1 MTDISPCKWDAS
13 RHKGKPCPYHGALS
27 AMIRASQN
35 NDYAAYE
42 KAKQEAEQNEGV
54 DQDSGFSKLK
64 QAFFKKKEPDA
75 EPLQDINNIDAVAQN
90 AFTYD
95 KNKAPGLMDGA
106 RLVEGIGDTVIYD
119 TGYTAQ
125 REGVV
130 YHNGEEACTREE
142 MVETIDRLFLEG
154 KQLQAEGLKNDL
166 DAVDDYKNDV
176 NGLSA
181 LSGLLKNPET
191 LQNLVNL
198 VEERQFEVADTTEA
212 TTSFHEKLANETDF
226 DAEIITSNEGLVK
239 TFSTSGGSLYS
250 KNRIRLTPQEMEQ
263 IDEAMVE
270 RLSQNNERYKQNIIT
285 AMKKTS
291 DQDTREEI
299 AMYLIHAVEFDKAVD
314 SYPAGP
320 YRNMLKAEASGML
333 QYASRWAKYTQSHKY
348 SDESSTFLE
357 TRIGD
362 LHRYDNQGGDRAD
375 RFTVEE
381 KITSNG
387 VTRQIDVSASGYD
400 DELWGQYFEESKKH
414 FS

>member
-1 MTDISPCKWDAS
+1 MTNISPCKWDPA
-13 RHKGKPCPYHGALS
+13 RHNDKPCPYHNALS
-27 AMIRASQN
+27 GMIRASQN

-54 DQDSGFSKLK
+54 DQDSGFNKLK
-64 QAFFKKKEPDA
+64 RAFFKKKEPDA
-75 EPLQDINNIDAVAQN
+75 EPLQDISNIDAVAQS
-90 AFTYD
+90 AFAYD
-95 KNKAPGLMDGA
+95 RDKEPGLMDGA
-106 RLVEGIGDTVIYD
+106 RVVEGFGDTVLYD
-119 TGYTAQ
+119 TAYTDRRA
-125 REGVV
+125 GVV
-130 YHNGEEACTREE
+130 YHNGEETCTREE

-166 DAVDDYKNDV
+166 DAVDDYKNDKT
-176 NGLSA
+176 GLG
-181 LSGLLKNPET
+181 GLFKNPET

-198 VEERQFEVADTTEA
+198 FERQAESVEFPEPVM
-212 TTSFHEKLANETDF
+212 SLQEKLANETDF

-250 KNRIRLTPQEMEQ
+250 KNRIRLTAQEMEQ
-263 IDEAMVE
+263 VDEAMVA
-270 RLSQNNERYKQNIIT
+270 RLSQNNEQYKENII
-285 AMKKTS
+285 AALKNTS
-291 DQDTREEI
+291 DQNTREEI
-299 AMYLIHAVEFDKAVD
+299 AMHFIHAVEFDKAVD

-333 QYASRWAKYTQSHKY
+333 QYASRWAKYTQSRKY
-348 SDESSTFLE
+348 SDDSSIFLA

-375 RFTVEE
+375 RFTLEE

-400 DELWGQYFEESKKH
+400 DELWGQYFEETKKY
-414 FS
+414 FR